1 MLKRALSYIL
11 LFAAGIGAGA
21 ILMHLRDNTPQ
32 DLAVSREKAIAI
44 LGAPPVKVDPSA
56 DSPFIP
62 AVRRIEPAVVN
73 IDTVGKLAMRDAAGM
88 PFLLNEEVRGKGSG
102 VVLTPDGYIV
112 TNNHV
117 IEGATRIKVTL
128 ASGAWYYASLVGS
141 DPQTDLAVLHV
152 AAKSLPAAQFGDSH
166 NLEVG
171 DWAIAVGNPL
181 GLGSTVTVGVVSA
194 LNRHNL
200 RLGDGRGL
208 TDAIQTDA
216 PINRGNS
223 GGALANI
230 AGQLIGI
237 NTAILSSG
245 PQGGSIG
252 LGFAIPSNTVKRIA
266 LEIIKTGHLP
276 GTPGA
281 AWLGVEFSAVPENLA
296 VALALSPNE
305 GAAVVRVLRESP
317 ASMADI
323 QPGDVLIA
331 LDGHTIKGINGVAD
345 VIHKHKVGDHIAVT
359 IARAGQPG
367 LITRDVVLAARPEAI
382 VAPP

>member
-1 MLKRALSYIL
+1 MFKRAVSYLL
-11 LFAAGIGAGA
+11 LFLAGICAGA
-21 ILMHLRDNTPQ
+21 LLMHLRDNAP
-32 DLAVSREKAIAI
+32 LSIAESRQRAIA
-44 LGAPPVKVDPSA
+44 LLSTPPAKVDSSA
-56 DSPFIP
+56 GSPFIQ
-62 AVRRIEPAVVN
+62 AVKSIEPAVVN

-102 VVLTPDGYIV
+102 VVLSPDGYIV

-128 ASGAWYYASLVGS
+128 ADGAWYYASLVGS

-152 AAKSLPAAQFGDSH
+152 AAKQLHAAQFGDSQ
-166 NLEVG
+166 NLQVG
-171 DWAIAVGNPL
+171 DWTIAVGNPL

-252 LGFAIPSNTVKRIA
+252 LGFAIPSNTVRKIA
-266 LEIIKTGHLP
+266 LEIIKEGHLP

-281 AWLGVEFSAVPENLA
+281 AWLGIEFSAVPENLA
-296 VALALSPNE
+296 AALALTPNT

-317 ASMADI
+317 ASMAGI
-323 QPGDVLIA
+323 QPGDVLVA
-331 LDGHTIKGINGVAD
+331 LNGQTIKGINSVAAF
-345 VIHKHKVGDHIAVT
+345 IHKRKVGDRVVVT
-359 IARAGQPG
+359 IARAGMPG
-367 LITRDVVLAARPEAI
+367 LITRTVILAARPEAI
-382 VAPP
+382 AAQP